1 MRSLILLVA
10 LLSTP
15 ALAAPVATLK
25 GDFDG
30 DKLPDTAALYS
41 QVRGGDPGYYRLEI
55 KLGSGAKIESRQL
68 VRVWR
73 RVELNATPFG
83 LLISSIEDQSAHSI
97 AYDYTI
103 SIDGSKAELTIFN
116 LEFSYP
122 SQSGSCH
129 LTPASGLALVNEKA
143 IELPAKKHP
152 LPGANGPELEE
163 LCHRLLLKKANPYI
177 D

>member
-1 MRSLILLVA
+1 MKSLLLLA

-15 ALAAPVATLK
+15 AFAAPVATLQ

-30 DKLPDTAALYS
+30 DKLLDRATLTH
-41 QVRGGDPGYYRLEI
+41 QLRTGDPGYYRLEI
-55 KLGSGAKIESRQL
+55 KLGSGVKIESRQL

-73 RVELNATPFG
+73 RVELSATPFG
-83 LLISSIEDQSAHSI
+83 LSISSIEDESSHSI

-103 SIDGSKAELTIFN
+103 AIDGGKAELSIFN

-122 SQSGSCH
+122 SMNGSCH
-129 LTPASGLALVNEKA
+129 LTPASGLALVDAKA
-143 IELPAKKHP
+143 IEIPAKRHP
-152 LPGANGPELEE
+152 LPGASGPELEGI
-163 LCHRLLLKKANPYI
+163 CHQLMLKKANPYI